1 MRFLLTHS
9 VVPDA
14 QELLVVLL
22 DGLCHAKAGEGDKG
36 DPDALGVQAALLL
49 FYPILEAAWI

>member
-1 MRFLLTHS
+1 M
-9 VVPDA
+9 VPDA

-22 DGLCHAKAGEGDKG
+22 DGLGHAEAGEGDEG

-49 FYPILEAAWI
+49 FYPILEAVWI

>member
-1 MRFLLTHS
+1 M
-9 VVPDA
+9 VPDA

-22 DGLCHAKAGEGDKG
+22 DGLCHAEAGEGDEG